1 MNLAGIAERIEAL
14 PEGRRLVALAG
25 PPGAGKST
33 TARELAS
40 RLPSAAILAM
50 DGYHYDD
57 GVLRAR
63 GLLPRKGAPETFDVG
78 GLAHMMDRLRECDED
93 EVAVPVFDRDIEV
106 SRGSAFVI
114 GRDVRIILVEG
125 NWLLLHRAPW
135 SALRDRFDLSVWIDV
150 PMEEIERR
158 LRRRWERYGFDAAA
172 MAAKMDGNDL
182 PNARD
187 AVENS
192 VPADLTLGWD
202 G

>member
-1 MNLAGIAERIEAL
+1 MNLAEVAERIEAL

-114 GRDVRIILVEG
+114 PKDVRVILVEG
-125 NWLLLHRAPW
+125 NWLLLDRAPW
-135 SALRDRFDLSVWIDV
+135 NALRDRFDLTVWIDV

-158 LRRRWERYGFDAAA
+158 LRRRWTRYGFDAAA

-192 VPADLTLGWD
+192 VPADLTLGWE

>member
-1 MNLAGIAERIEAL
+1 MNLGEIAERIEAL

-33 TARELAS
+33 TARELVG

-57 GVLRAR
+57 AVLEAR

-78 GLAHMMDRLRECDED
+78 GLAHMIDRLRESDED

-106 SRGSAFVI
+106 SRGSALVI
-114 GRDVRIILVEG
+114 PKDVRTIVVEG
-125 NWLLLHRAPW
+125 NWLLLNRAPW
-135 SALRDRFDLSVWIDV
+135 DALRGRFDLSVWIDV

-192 VPADLTLGWD
+192 APADLTLRWTR
-202 G
+202 